1 MTANDHRLVHELMTV
16 SLEGYRFYETV
27 ARKANSSE
35 IRLLF
40 REMALVKA
48 DIAQDLS
55 QYVSNKEM
63 DQISQSELAATLSAI
78 YRLLNR
84 RCIDASSSHCLAEL
98 AVTERHSL
106 EIFKINVRRMSD
118 KNMASYLAGHLANI
132 QLSQDR
138 MKQLTPAWRTV

>member
-1 MTANDHRLVHELMTV
+1 MNAKDHLFIHELMTV

-27 ARKANSSE
+27 AKKVNSSE
-35 IRLLF
+35 MRLLF

-48 DIAQDLS
+48 DIAHDLS
-55 QYVSNKEM
+55 QYVSNKDVE
-63 DQISQSELAATLSAI
+63 QIAQSELAATLSAI
-78 YRLLNR
+78 YQLLNQS
-84 RCIDASSSHCLAEL
+84 CSDAASSHCLADL

-106 EIFKINVRRMSD
+106 EIFKINVRNMSD

-138 MKQLTPAWRTV
+138 MKQLNPAWRTN

>member
-1 MTANDHRLVHELMTV
+1 MNAKDHLFVHELMTV

-40 REMALVKA
+40 REMAQVKA

-55 QYVSNKEM
+55 QYVSNKDV
-63 DQISQSELAATLSAI
+63 DQIAQSELAATLSAI
-78 YRLLNR
+78 YQLLNR
-84 RCIDASSSHCLAEL
+84 SCIDTASSNCLTDL

-106 EIFKINVRRMSD
+106 EIFKINVRKMSD

-138 MKQLTPAWRTV
+138 MKQLNPAWRTI